1 MRKSPSKK
9 RSIKRMK
16 KRSVKRSVKRVVKQ
30 TRTKLK
36 MSGDFHP
43 IQYLTK
49 EWVDR
54 QFGCPVTDLVY
65 EELRMR
71 VLYLIAYFVITEGQF
86 IKTKD
91 VKDKAFT
98 KSQFEE
104 LVKTIKLQSL
114 SADEIVLLHAMIET
128 FLEECIINMKREKG
142 DSSVDVTHGLR
153 WWNKFKDQNGITDE
167 LHDEIRK
174 LTYNI

>member
-1 MRKSPSKK
+1 MRKSPLKKRSKK
-9 RSIKRMK
+9 RSVNRTK
-16 KRSVKRSVKRVVKQ
+16 KRSVKQ

-36 MSGDFHP
+36 MAGVVHP

-65 EELRMR
+65 EELRLR

-114 SADEIVLLHAMIET
+114 SADEIDLLHAMIET
-128 FLEECIINMKREKG
+128 FLEKCIISMKRDCIEKG

-153 WWNKFKDQNGITDE
+153 WWNKFKDQNGVTDE
-167 LHDEIRK
+167 LHDEIRD
-174 LTYNI
+174 LYI